1 MNTTSGP
8 KNYVGQTNPKPKTD
22 YVREGIDDAG
32 AVNTGVSLASNAP
45 MILGTMNNI
54 ANNASTLRTL
64 ADVGNQ
70 VASAGKVAGG
80 VSAAAGAVGTG
91 LSAVSLGKDIY
102 DALDK
107 GKVTFDNAMHFAD
120 DGTALVAGTLGL
132 AEPGI
137 GSAIG
142 LGLTVGEKIV
152 TGAIKAAKA
161 VKEEKKR
168 EGVDHLKP
176 AVWFDTV
183 GKAIFPDWMFKE
195 LGKTKE
201 QKAADKAKK
210 EAKKAENKAKREA
223 KKADRKAKFNAW
235 KANVK
240 KKRDEKKKNKR

>member
-1 MNTTSGP
+1 
-8 KNYVGQTNPKPKTD
+8 
-22 YVREGIDDAG
+22 
-32 AVNTGVSLASNAP
+32 

-70 VASAGKVAGG
+70 VASAGRVAGG
-80 VSAAAGAVGTG
+80 VSAATGAVGTG
-91 LSAVSLGKDIY
+91 LAAVSLGKDIY

-132 AEPGI
+132 AVPGI

-161 VKEEKKR
+161 VKEEKKK

-176 AVWFDTV
+176 DVWLDTV
-183 GKAIFPDWMFKE
+183 GRSIFPEWMFE
-195 LGKTKE
+195 EWGKPK
-201 QKAADKAKK
+201 
-210 EAKKAENKAKREA
+210 
-223 KKADRKAKFNAW
+223 
-235 KANVK
+235 
-240 KKRDEKKKNKR
+240 KKKNSDESKSVQSKNIIKAKSDPLTNARNRKQVQSKNVTNAKKREQKLSKSKK